1 MMLMDLLMKNKLR
14 KENLSPKN
22 RLITKR
28 VLIKCIKIFIIF
40 LSI

>member
-14 KENLSPKN
+14 KENLSLKN

-28 VLIKCIKIFIIF
+28 VQIKSIKIFIIF